1 MRKAYARSL
10 GCKVNA
16 YEARALLREAF
27 AHGFIE
33 TDRPEEADLIILNTC
48 AVTSLS
54 ARKSRQA
61 LRHLRRLSPK
71 ARILLMG
78 CASEED
84 PSSFPDAD
92 LVLGTSGRKDALEAL
107 LSLKEGGKSSLPI
120 VPYREKEYEE
130 IGDGVPGGGARAN
143 LKIEDGCRN
152 FCSYC
157 LIASLRGRPRSRKPR
172 NVLDEARRLLSS
184 GTKELVLTG
193 THIGFY
199 GHDLGEG
206 EDLPSL
212 IRSLLEILPEEG
224 RIRLGSLEESE
235 VGEEMLRL
243 FHKERRLCPHL
254 HLPLQS
260 GSPSVLKRMGRKYG
274 REEYLRSVR
283 FLREARPDIAL
294 TTDLIVGF
302 PEESEEEHLE
312 SMDFLREVGF
322 ARVHVFPYSRRPGT
336 KAALL
341 KDLPPSL
348 KKRRTREALLL
359 AEELEERHLQA
370 MEGKEGTLLVEK
382 VEGGKAYGH
391 TEGYLALALPEEG
404 LRPGDL
410 KRVILRREWMVRS
423 DDE

>member
-1 MRKAYARSL
+1 MRKAYARAL

-16 YEARALLREAF
+16 YEARALLNEALSL
-27 AHGFIE
+27 GFLE
-33 TDRPEEADLIILNTC
+33 AEAPEKADLIILNTC

-61 LRHLRRLSPK
+61 LRHLRHRSPG

-78 CASEED
+78 CAAEED
-84 PSSFPDAD
+84 PASFEDAD
-92 LVLGTSGRKDALEAL
+92 LLLGTSGRKDALKAL
-107 LSLKEGGKSSLPI
+107 LSLKEGEKSTLPM
-120 VPYREKEYEE
+120 VPWREKEYEE
-130 IGDGVPGGGARAN
+130 IGKGVLGGGARAN
-143 LKIEDGCRN
+143 LKIEDGCSN

-157 LIASLRGRPRSRKPR
+157 LIASLRGRPRSRKPMD
-172 NVLDEARRLLSS
+172 VLEEARRLLSS

-206 EDLPSL
+206 EGLPF
-212 IRSLLEILPEEG
+212 LLRELFKILPEDG

-243 FHKERRLCPHL
+243 FHEERRLCPHL

-260 GSPSVLKRMGRKYG
+260 GSPSVLRRMGRKYG
-274 REEYLRSVR
+274 REEYLRSAR
-283 FLREARPDIAL
+283 LLREARPEIAL

-302 PEESEEEHLE
+302 PEETEEEHGE
-312 SMDFLREVGF
+312 SMAFLREAGF

-348 KKRRTREALLL
+348 KKKRTREALLL
-359 AEELEERHLQA
+359 ARELEESHLRS

-382 VEGGKAYGH
+382 AEGGKAYGH
-391 TEGYLALALPEEG
+391 TEGYLALALPSEG
-404 LRPGDL
+404 LRPGDT
-410 KRVILRREWMVRS
+410 KRLLLRREWMVRS

>member
-1 MRKAYARSL
+1 M
-10 GCKVNA
+10 V
-16 YEARALLREAF
+16 
-27 AHGFIE
+27 
-33 TDRPEEADLIILNTC
+33 
-48 AVTSLS
+48 SLS
-54 ARKSRQA
+54 
-61 LRHLRRLSPK
+61 LR
-71 ARILLMG
+71 IT
-78 CASEED
+78 
-84 PSSFPDAD
+84 
-92 LVLGTSGRKDALEAL
+92 V
-107 LSLKEGGKSSLPI
+107 
-120 VPYREKEYEE
+120 
-130 IGDGVPGGGARAN
+130 
-143 LKIEDGCRN
+143 
-152 FCSYC
+152 
-157 LIASLRGRPRSRKPR
+157 IASLRGRPRSRKPR

-243 FHKERRLCPHL
+243 FHEERRLCPHL

-283 FLREARPDIAL
+283 LLREARPDIAL